1 VVIVDAYLA
10 TAEAATRLLRTP
22 GLAHH
27 WTAPS
32 ALPEFRIS
40 GLAGHLG
47 MAVFRVAESLSA
59 DVPDLAPVDAVAYFA
74 AAGAPGW
81 SPESARQ
88 RHIRSL
94 GEVAAG
100 EGPRD
105 LADRVRET
113 LADLSVTLPGV
124 AADRLVFANRAVLRL
139 DQWLVTRMV
148 ELAVHMDDLAV
159 SLDVETPELPADA
172 ADLVLTTLV
181 RVASAHHGAVA
192 VLRALSRRERAA
204 VTVSAF

>member
-1 VVIVDAYLA
+1 VIVDAYLA
-10 TAEAATRLLRTP
+10 TAEVATRLLRTP

-47 MAVFRVAESLSA
+47 MAVFRVAECLSA
-59 DVPDLAPVDAVAYFA
+59 DVPDQAPVDAVAYFA
-74 AAGAPGW
+74 GSAPGW
-81 SPESARQ
+81 SPDSARQ
-88 RHIRSL
+88 RQIREL

-100 EGPRD
+100 EGPHD
-105 LADRVRET
+105 LAGRVRHT
-113 LADLSVTLPGV
+113 LADLAATLPGV
-124 AADRLVFANRAVLRL
+124 APDRLVFANRAVLLL
-139 DQWLVTRMV
+139 DQWLLTRMV

-159 SLDVETPELPADA
+159 SLDVETPELPVAA

-181 RVASAHHGAVA
+181 RVAAAHHGAVP
-192 VLRALSRRERAA
+192 VLRALSRGERAA